1 MINLIPPEAQKSI
14 RREYRMRALSVW
26 SIFIA
31 LGLVLSTVLLLP
43 AYVLISGQ
51 SDVYA
56 TAYNDAE
63 NQVEEFKEIE
73 KKITESNQVAKE
85 LQALEVAVPISE
97 YIEVVKNSANTG
109 ILITSFNTNIGDAKS
124 GDSISI
130 AGEADNRQVLSEYKN
145 SLEETGYFVRVELPL
160 SSLASE
166 TDIKFTMQLV
176 ITESKK
182 S

>member
-1 MINLIPPEAQKSI
+1 MTSEATS
-14 RREYRMRALSVW
+14 
-26 SIFIA
+26 
-31 LGLVLSTVLLLP
+31 
-43 AYVLISGQ
+43 
-51 SDVYA
+51 
-56 TAYNDAE
+56 
-63 NQVEEFKEIE
+63 KEIE

-85 LQALEVAVPISE
+85 LQALEVTVPISE